1 MIFGSPAEDV
11 SVERGDPVRL
21 DFEVRSPL
29 ADSQISGDSI
39 VKIRDQMMEIDVS
52 EPIARHP
59 LPNVAHVLS
68 WATLDQQISYKL
80 RCEARRTASRAELPG
95 ARHMAVR

>member
-52 EPIARHP
+52 
-59 LPNVAHVLS
+59 
-68 WATLDQQISYKL
+68 
-80 RCEARRTASRAELPG
+80 SRLPG
-95 ARHMAVR
+95 ILCPMSRTCCPGRRLTNKLVTS